1 MYVLRTLFYRFLL
14 FDNLIFNNQY
24 GVDDLKQVCMQKIK
38 TVGNFQEES
47 LLSAF
52 VVAELLEDQELK
64 EKCLS
69 LVKRYN

>member
-1 MYVLRTLFYRFLL
+1 
-14 FDNLIFNNQY
+14 
-24 GVDDLKQVCMQKIK
+24 MQKIK